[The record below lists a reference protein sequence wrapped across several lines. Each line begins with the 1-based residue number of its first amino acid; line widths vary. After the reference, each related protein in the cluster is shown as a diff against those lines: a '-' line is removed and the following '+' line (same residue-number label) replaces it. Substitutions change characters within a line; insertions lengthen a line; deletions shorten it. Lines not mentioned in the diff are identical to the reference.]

1 MVLIIK
7 AYLNKIFI
15 QKKQKIMAKPTPFK
29 PLLIKT
35 DGQEQQINT
44 LGEFIHYFAQVCHE
58 IADLADEI
66 GEAGWASRFFRP
78 AYMVLSDDDLPTT
91 RRLEIAIDKTH
102 VFGGMGSW
110 LDSPPFSAHYHG
122 KNEAYDRLTDRLYC
136 CRQHAIYLL

>member
-7 AYLNKIFI
+7 AYLNKVFI

-44 LGEFIHYFAQVCHE
+44 LDEFIHYFAQVCHE
-58 IADLADEI
+58 IAELADKI

-78 AYMVLSDDDLPTT
+78 AYMALSDDDLSTT

-110 LDSPPFSAHYHG
+110 LDSPPFNAHRRG

-136 CRQHAIYLL
+136 CRQHAIRLL